1 MSAPDYAK
9 ETERRSDAVLI
20 AMGKLEGQLSAM
32 TNLMQ
37 QNHQATQTRIED
49 LSKAVGVRFDGIEKR
64 LATLE
69 QNERGTAMRAA
80 GTGALSG
87 AIVAAGIAAMK
98 FLGH

>member
-1 MSAPDYAK
+1 MNAPDNN
-9 ETERRSDAVLI
+9 TTVLVEL
-20 AMGKLEGQLSAM
+20 GQVKGQLSAL
-32 TNLMQ
+32 TDLIR
-37 QNHQATQTRIED
+37 QNHTATQTRIED
-49 LSKAVGVRFDGIEKR
+49 LSKSVGVRFDGIEKR

-98 FLGH
+98 YLGH

>member
-1 MSAPDYAK
+1 MGTPDNN
-9 ETERRSDAVLI
+9 TTVLVEL
-20 AMGKLEGQLSAM
+20 GQVKGQLSAL
-32 TNLMQ
+32 TDLIR
-37 QNHQATQTRIED
+37 QNHTATQTRIED
-49 LSKAVGVRFDGIEKR
+49 LSKSVGVRFDGIEKR

-98 FLGH
+98 YLGH

>member
-1 MSAPDYAK
+1 MSDTKGASPHG
-9 ETERRSDAVLI
+9 DAVLM
-20 AMGKLEGQLSAM
+20 AMGKLEGQLAAM
-32 TNLMQ
+32 TALMQ

-49 LSKAVGVRFDGIEKR
+49 LSKSVGVRFDGIEKR

-98 FLGH
+98 YLGH

>member
-1 MSAPDYAK
+1 MSAPDNN
-9 ETERRSDAVLI
+9 TTVLVEL
-20 AMGKLEGQLSAM
+20 GQVKGQLSAL
-32 TNLMQ
+32 TDLIR
-37 QNHQATQTRIED
+37 QNHTATQTRIED
-49 LSKAVGVRFDGIEKR
+49 LSKSVGVRFDGIEKR

-98 FLGH
+98 YLGH